1 MTKKRRFNRNNT
13 EVSDVFYD
21 DDIIQALVFAP
32 DFSDDIPKK
41 RGDTFCGNVCV
52 YVYPSDDK
60 VEMSYL
66 MENKTTGR
74 VWLSYLPLT
83 LEEECFLQML
93 VEEAIMGK
101 GNREASLTRFPS
113 NEEWNS
119 L

>member
-1 MTKKRRFNRNNT
+1 MIKKRRFNRNNT
-13 EVSDVFYD
+13 VVSDVFYD
-21 DDIIQALVFAP
+21 DDIIQALVFVP

-41 RGDTFCGNVCV
+41 RDDEFLGSVCV
-52 YVYPSDDK
+52 YVHPADDR

-83 LEEECFLQML
+83 MEEACFLQML

-101 GNREASLTRFPS
+101 GNREVALTRYPS

>member
-1 MTKKRRFNRNNT
+1 MIKKCRFNRNNT
-13 EVSDVFYD
+13 VVSDVFYD
-21 DDIIQALVFAP
+21 DDIIQAIVFVP

-41 RGDTFCGNVCV
+41 RDDEILGSVCV
-52 YVYPSDDK
+52 YVHPADDR

-74 VWLSYLPLT
+74 VWFNYLPLT
-83 LEEECFLQML
+83 VEEECFLQML

-101 GNREASLTRFPS
+101 GNREVALTRFPS

>member
-1 MTKKRRFNRNNT
+1 MIKKRRFNRNNT
-13 EVSDVFYD
+13 VVSDVFYD
-21 DDIIQALVFAP
+21 DGIIQALVFVP
-32 DFSDDIPKK
+32 DFSEDILKK
-41 RGDTFCGNVCV
+41 RDDEFIGSVCV
-52 YVYPSDDK
+52 YVHPADDR

-83 LEEECFLQML
+83 VEEECFLQVL

-101 GNREASLTRFPS
+101 GNREVALTRYPS

>member
-1 MTKKRRFNRNNT
+1 MIKKCRFNRNNT
-13 EVSDVFYD
+13 VVSDVFYD
-21 DDIIQALVFAP
+21 DDVIQALVFVP

-41 RGDTFCGNVCV
+41 RNDEVLGSVCV
-52 YVYPSDDK
+52 YVHPADDR

-83 LEEECFLQML
+83 MEEECFLQVL

-101 GNREASLTRFPS
+101 GKMKYENGSF
-113 NEEWNS
+113 
-119 L
+119 

>member
-13 EVSDVFYD
+13 VVSDVFYD

-52 YVYPSDDK
+52 YVYPADDK

-83 LEEECFLQML
+83 VEEECFLQML

-101 GNREASLTRFPS
+101 GNREVALTRFPS

>member
-13 EVSDVFYD
+13 VVSDVFYD
-21 DDIIQALVFAP
+21 DGIIQALVFVP
-32 DFSDDIPKK
+32 DFSEDIPKK
-41 RGDTFCGNVCV
+41 RDDEFIGSVCV
-52 YVYPSDDK
+52 YVHPADDR

-83 LEEECFLQML
+83 LEEECFLQVL

-101 GNREASLTRFPS
+101 GNREVALTRYPS

>member
-1 MTKKRRFNRNNT
+1 M
-13 EVSDVFYD
+13 VSDVFYD
-21 DDIIQALVFAP
+21 DGIIQALVFAP

-41 RGDTFCGNVCV
+41 RGDKFCGNVCV
-52 YVYPSDDK
+52 YVHPADDR

-83 LEEECFLQML
+83 LEEECFLQVL

-101 GNREASLTRFPS
+101 GT
-113 NEEWNS
+113 
-119 L
+119 